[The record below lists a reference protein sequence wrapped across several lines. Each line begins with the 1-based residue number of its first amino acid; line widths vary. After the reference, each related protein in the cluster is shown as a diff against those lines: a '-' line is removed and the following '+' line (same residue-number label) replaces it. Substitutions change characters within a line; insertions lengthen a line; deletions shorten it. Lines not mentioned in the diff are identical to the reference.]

1 MPARARFLT
10 TVVSTV
16 LAFFMV
22 FVLSSSALA
31 SATPVAATASAQSS
45 WAYGFVKSVSI
56 GPRLTADG
64 YEYQG
69 SAVLGYAVIINE
81 TNTSVSTFELSIHRT
96 IGIAISIEFCKP
108 DCAGPVYFANLSDRA
123 WESTYAWANFTTLG
137 TVYESSAPHLAI
149 GLINS
154 SSSDTANLTESTHSL
169 LPVLS
174 GASAVARSSYLTAM
188 TSSLTT
194 VRFTPALGLFPL
206 DLVPRSNWN
215 SSSSFVAHGSAR
227 YAYYY
232 SFHGPK
238 ETVIAGPLAGYYS
251 VSPSGNVTLVG
262 SYEPSSIISFGGVA
276 FPAITLSIS
285 GPFFANE
292 GVILVP
298 EPASLFGPSSQP
310 WTADEN
316 ASTSVQMETLDVK
329 PYVDG
334 HFGLEASSWMA
345 SSSSANPAESV
356 DAVSQGSSLI
366 PATTNSNP
374 VASVPI
380 QGEPES
386 PGQAVSNSQCLT
398 TGFGCPS
405 SSLPRA
411 FVGVV
416 LLGVV
421 VVAVGA
427 LIATVLIADRR
438 QLPPPV
444 YPNASLYPPGAAG
457 PAPPRPKARPGAP
470 PEPPTPEDPLDHLW

>member
-1 MPARARFLT
+1 MPAPARFRT
-10 TVVSTV
+10 TVVSTA

-22 FVLSSSALA
+22 LVLSLSALA
-31 SATPVAATASAQSS
+31 AATPAAAPASAQSS
-45 WAYGFVKSVSI
+45 WAYGIVKSVSI
-56 GPRLTADG
+56 GPRFTTDG

-81 TNTSVSTFELSIHRT
+81 TNTSSSTFELSIHRT

-108 DCAGPVYFANLSDRA
+108 DCAGPVYYANLSDRV

-137 TVYESSAPHLAI
+137 TVYESSSPTTAI

-154 SSSDTANLTESTHSL
+154 SSSDMANLTESTHSL
-169 LPVLS
+169 LPLAS
-174 GASAVARSSYLTAM
+174 GVGAVARSSYLSAM
-188 TSSLTT
+188 TSSLMA
-194 VRFTPALGLFPL
+194 VSFTPALGLFPL
-206 DLVPRSNWN
+206 DLAPGASWN
-215 SSSSFVAHGSAR
+215 SSSSFNAHGSAR

-232 SFHGPK
+232 SFHGPIK
-238 ETVIAGPLAGYYS
+238 TVIAGPISGYYS
-251 VSPSGNVTLVG
+251 VSPSGNVTVVG
-262 SYEPSSIISFGGVA
+262 SYEPSSVISLGGA
-276 FPAITLSIS
+276 PFPAITLTIS
-285 GPFFANE
+285 GPFFVNE

-298 EPASLFGPSSQP
+298 EAASLFGPSSQP

-329 PYVDG
+329 PYFDG
-334 HFGLEASSWMA
+334 HFGLEASSGMA
-345 SSSSANPAESV
+345 SSSSANPAETVDSV
-356 DAVSQGSSLI
+356 SAGSSEI
-366 PATTNSNP
+366 PAATASNP
-374 VASVPI
+374 IASVPI

-398 TGFGCPS
+398 SGFACPG

-411 FVGVV
+411 FTGVV

-427 LIATVLIADRR
+427 LIAAVLVADRR

-457 PAPPRPKARPGAP
+457 PVPPPPKARPGAP
-470 PEPPTPEDPLDHLW
+470 PEPSAQEDPLDHLW